1 MVGALVQPDAVGG
14 AVAVVE
20 DGICALVAA
29 AAAVGDVAAFV
40 VAAGHNESCVVA
52 VVVVVDDVVAEALVS
67 AGGYDGAQSL
77 IDGFR
82 PKSER

>member
-1 MVGALVQPDAVGG
+1 MVGALVQLDAVVG

-29 AAAVGDVAAFV
+29 AGGDVAAFV

-52 VVVVVDDVVAEALVS
+52 VVVVDAVVAEASVS